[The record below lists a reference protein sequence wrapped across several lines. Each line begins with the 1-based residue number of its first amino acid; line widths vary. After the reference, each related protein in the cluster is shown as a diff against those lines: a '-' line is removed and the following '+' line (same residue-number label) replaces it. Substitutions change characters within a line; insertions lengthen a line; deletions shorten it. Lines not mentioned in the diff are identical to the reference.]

1 MELSPTGRVILG
13 MLAVEPKSG
22 YDIKAIVDHSTRFFW
37 AASYGQ
43 IYPELRKLV
52 EAGLIVGEDA
62 ATGGR
67 ARTVYR
73 LTPAGEEE
81 LRSYLLSPDAS
92 CELRDEGLLKL
103 FFADALD
110 DPAAVLDK
118 VRAVRANHAE
128 QLRQLE
134 GIAAT
139 VAKVT
144 PSRSLVL
151 EYGLGLHRWALAWC
165 DDAERRLSG
174 GADTTDERTR

>member
-1 MELSPTGRVILG
+1 MKLGKISHMILG
-13 MLAVEPKSG
+13 ALNASPGSG
-22 YDIKAIVDHSTRFFW
+22 YDVKALVDRATRYFW
-37 AASYGQ
+37 AVSFGQ
-43 IYPELRKLV
+43 IYPELRRL
-52 EAGLIVGEDA
+52 EEGGLIAGEDA

-73 LTPAGEEE
+73 LTPAGEAA
-81 LRSYLLSPDAS
+81 LREYLLSPDAS

-110 DPAAVLDK
+110 DGGVTLAK

-139 VAKVT
+139 VTTVR
-144 PSRSLVL
+144 PSRQLVL
-151 EYGLGLHRWALAWC
+151 EYGLGLHRWAVAWC
-165 DDAERRLSG
+165 DDVERRLI
-174 GADTTDERTR
+174 GAGATDEGTL

>member
-1 MELSPTGRVILG
+1 MKLGKIAYVILG
-13 MLAVEPKSG
+13 ALHGRPGSG
-22 YDIKAIVDHSTRFFW
+22 YDVKALVDRSTRHFW
-37 AASYGQ
+37 AVSYGQ
-43 IYPELRKLV
+43 IYPELRRLA

-73 LTPAGEEE
+73 LTPAGDEA
-81 LRSYLLSPDAS
+81 LREYLLSPAAS

-110 DPAAVLDK
+110 DAAGTLEK

-139 VAKVT
+139 ATEIPPAK
-144 PSRSLVL
+144 RLVL
-151 EYGLGLHRWALAWC
+151 EYGLGLHRWAVAWC
-165 DDAERRLSG
+165 DDVERRLA
-174 GADTTDERTR
+174 GAATDTGRL

>member
-1 MELSPTGRVILG
+1 MKLGKIAYVILG
-13 MLAVEPKSG
+13 ALHADPGSG
-22 YDIKAIVDHSTRFFW
+22 YDVKALVDRSTRYFW

-43 IYPELRKLV
+43 IYPELRKLE
-52 EAGLIVGEDA
+52 EAELIVGEDA

-73 LTPAGEEE
+73 LTPAGEQE
-81 LRSYLLSPDAS
+81 LRGYLLSPDAS

-110 DPAAVLDK
+110 DPAAVLEK
-118 VRAVRANHAE
+118 VRAIRANHAE

-134 GIAAT
+134 AIAASAT
-139 VAKVT
+139 HVT
-144 PSRSLVL
+144 PSRRLVL

-165 DDAERRLSG
+165 DDVEHRLAG
-174 GADTTDERTR
+174 GAGTTERTS

>member
-1 MELSPTGRVILG
+1 MKLGKIAYVILG
-13 MLAVEPKSG
+13 ALNASPGSG
-22 YDIKAIVDHSTRFFW
+22 YDVKALVDRATRYFW
-37 AASYGQ
+37 AVSYGQ
-43 IYPELRKLV
+43 IYPELRRL
-52 EAGLIVGEDA
+52 EEGGLIAGEDA

-73 LTPAGEEE
+73 LTPAGEAA
-81 LRSYLLSPDAS
+81 LREYLLSPDAS

-103 FFADALD
+103 FFAGALE
-110 DPAAVLDK
+110 DPAVALDK

-139 VAKVT
+139 ATKVS
-144 PSRSLVL
+144 PSRQLVL

-165 DDAERRLSG
+165 DDVERRL
-174 GADTTDERTR
+174 TDEGRR

>member
-1 MELSPTGRVILG
+1 MKLGKIAYVILG
-13 MLAVEPKSG
+13 ALHAEPGSG
-22 YDIKAIVDHSTRFFW
+22 YDVKALVDRSTRYFW

-43 IYPELRKLV
+43 IYPELRKLE
-52 EAGLIVGEDA
+52 EAGLIAGEDA

-67 ARTVYR
+67 ARRVYR
-73 LTPAGEEE
+73 LTAAGEEE

-110 DPAAVLDK
+110 DVAATLEK

-139 VAKVT
+139 VKVAT
-144 PSRSLVL
+144 PTRQLVL
-151 EYGLGLHRWALAWC
+151 EYGLGVHRWALAWC
-165 DDAERRLSG
+165 DDVERRLT
-174 GADTTDERTR
+174 GAEATDEGTL